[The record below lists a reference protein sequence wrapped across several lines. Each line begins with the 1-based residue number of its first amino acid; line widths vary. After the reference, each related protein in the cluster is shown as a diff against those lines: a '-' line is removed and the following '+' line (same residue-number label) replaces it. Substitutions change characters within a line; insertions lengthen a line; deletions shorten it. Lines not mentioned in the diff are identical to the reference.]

1 LQDGKYLPIGIT
13 LFGGKTN
20 TMTPSVICGLN
31 SFIGT
36 DTIEITVPS
45 VFSISQNLAPGETW
59 YAIICKKSFMDNY
72 NFTNLA
78 IGYVD
83 YGVNNDAGK
92 EEK

>member
-1 LQDGKYLPIGIT
+1 
-13 LFGGKTN
+13 
-20 TMTPSVICGLN
+20 
-31 SFIGT
+31 
-36 DTIEITVPS
+36 
-45 VFSISQNLAPGETW
+45 
-59 YAIICKKSFMDNY
+59 MDNY